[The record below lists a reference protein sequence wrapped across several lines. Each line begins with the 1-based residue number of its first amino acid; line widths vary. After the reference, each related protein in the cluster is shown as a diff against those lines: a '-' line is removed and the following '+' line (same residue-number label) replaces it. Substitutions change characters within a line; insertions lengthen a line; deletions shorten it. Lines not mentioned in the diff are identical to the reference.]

1 MSVIAPAYVTVNPS
15 FTLPGILLPYSQASG
30 AFDLLPTGEPMVQL
44 GDGDVMAYA
53 NRADIRTKIAAAQS
67 SPNELPSVEI
77 VMSQINTATYNQRV
91 VAQYDHH
98 DTSAL
103 ARRGLGI
110 VQAQRLGMWQA
121 HMQLAR
127 VGLLQGYNPANGEGI
142 INAVGATQVM
152 FPPDSNG
159 NDTVVT
165 YDNGQAAFFL
175 MQQVAQIKAK
185 TVSLGY
191 GNKFVF
197 LMPQRIGLLWEYNVV
212 QVTQFQRPGAGT
224 ESTTGVLKS
233 VTMVNGDEIIW
244 GYDDTLEGQGAGGT
258 DLIIL
263 AMPQVHKPTTGDN
276 WNTNKFAE
284 VAPGIEACL
293 LQLCDMAAPR
303 EIPTPLAFGTIHVG
317 SEMRLSSGWP
327 LRPEALS
334 LISIAYQ

>member
-1 MSVIAPAYVTVNPS
+1 M
-15 FTLPGILLPYSQASG
+15 TLPGVLLPYSQASG
-30 AFDLLPTGEPMVQL
+30 AFDLLPSGEPMVRL
-44 GDGDVMAYA
+44 GEGDLMVYA
-53 NRADIRTKIAAAQS
+53 NRVDIRTKMAAGQS
-67 SPNELPSVEI
+67 SANELPSVEI

-98 DTSAL
+98 DTSAM
-103 ARRGLGI
+103 AQRGMSI
-110 VQAQRLGMWQA
+110 VQAQRLGMWQG

-127 VGLLQGYNPANGEGI
+127 QALLYGYNPANGEGI
-142 INAVGATQVM
+142 VNTPGATRVSL
-152 FPPDSNG
+152 PPDSNG
-159 NDTVVT
+159 NDTAVT
-165 YDNGQAAFFL
+165 YDNGQIAFFL

-212 QVTQFQRPGAGT
+212 QTTQFQRVGAGT
-224 ESTTGVLKS
+224 DSSVGVLKH
-233 VTMVNGDEIIW
+233 VLMDNGDEIIW
-244 GYDDTLEGQGAGGT
+244 GYDDTLIGQGAGGT
-258 DLIIL
+258 DLIVL
-263 AMPQVHKPTTGDN
+263 AMPEVKKPSSNDG

-317 SEMRLSSGWP
+317 SEMRLTSGWG
-327 LRPEALS
+327 LRPECVT